1 MFYNQDEAATARLI
15 GLDVVEWSLLLG
27 AIGLTALA
35 VVLA

>member
-1 MFYNQDEAATARLI
+1 MFFNEDEAATARLL

-27 AIGLTALA
+27 AIGMTALA